1 MAKLYQ
7 DGVEQM
13 RLDGACTYRIEDE
26 SRLSCDAPPAPPCS
40 GDYRAVTP
48 EEMLWAAVLAD
59 AITAVRGKTPNL
71 RTRTAHYR
79 SRAHA
84 AAWFNSDVQE
94 VGSFIF
100 VCDVLSLDAT
110 YIRSRL
116 PRASITRRSVWCT
129 LN

>member
-13 RLDGACTYRIEDE
+13 RLAGACTYRIEDE
-26 SRLSCDAPPAPPCS
+26 SRLSNDGPLAPPRS
-40 GDYRAVTP
+40 GDHRAVTP

-59 AITAVRGKTPNL
+59 AIAAVRGRTPNL
-71 RTRTAHYR
+71 RTRAAHYK

-84 AAWFNSDVQE
+84 AAWFNSDAHE
-94 VGSFIF
+94 VGSFVF
-100 VCDVLSLDAT
+100 VCDVLSLDAM
-110 YIRSRL
+110 YIRTRL
-116 PRASITRRSVWCT
+116 LRASATRRSVWCT